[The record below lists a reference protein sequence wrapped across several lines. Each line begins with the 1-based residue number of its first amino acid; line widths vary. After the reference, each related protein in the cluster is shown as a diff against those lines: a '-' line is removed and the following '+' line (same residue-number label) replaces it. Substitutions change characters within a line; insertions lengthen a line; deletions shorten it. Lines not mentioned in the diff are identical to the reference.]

1 MNQSTTVEPPH
12 HSGDPFLNSGSRYV
26 CEYSHLDYFLH
37 PASSTKAHMPST
49 LSLINPLTQPIT
61 SKHASPNFCANTPPE
76 QTSLQSQLTK
86 HKPLTHLSPKPLP
99 NPTSQPQQTWSPGNY
114 PQNARQNC
122 HHAHTNVPPTLLP
135 QLHHTPTPAATP
147 SPSTQPP
154 SANPSPA
161 SSAPSTLSPA

>member
-1 MNQSTTVEPPH
+1 
-12 HSGDPFLNSGSRYV
+12 
-26 CEYSHLDYFLH
+26 
-37 PASSTKAHMPST
+37 MPST

-154 SANPSPA
+154 SANPSPVF
-161 SSAPSTLSPA
+161 SAPSTLSPASYTTAPKTSQPTATIPLKCAVANRQSPASKRRSIPAARRLAG